1 MIQKQ
6 LKIINKLGL
15 HARAA
20 AKLASTAKRFACTI
34 RTGVCSENGPVQAN
48 ELNPALVD
56 AKSVMAL
63 MLLAA
68 GQGTVLDFEFDGE
81 DENEAEQ
88 SVSSLISAR
97 FDEPE

>member
-1 MIQKQ
+1 MIQKE

-20 AKLASTAKRFACTI
+20 AKLASTANHFGCEI
-34 RTGVCSENGPVQAN
+34 RTAIIDPSRADTPNK
-48 ELNPALVD
+48 LVD

-68 GQGTVLDFEFDGE
+68 SQGVVLYFEFDGD
-81 DENEAEQ
+81 DEHRADEGITA
-88 SVSSLISAR
+88 LIAAR
-97 FDEPE
+97 FDESE

>member
-1 MIQKQ
+1 MIQKE

-20 AKLASTAKRFACTI
+20 AKLANTANHFACQI
-34 RTGVCSENGPVQAN
+34 RTGIHTGQPQT
-48 ELNPALVD
+48 LVD

-68 GQGTVLDFEFDGE
+68 NQGTTLSFEFDGD
-81 DENEAEQ
+81 DEQDAEQ
-88 SVSSLISAR
+88 SVSALLAAR
-97 FDEPE
+97 FDESE